1 MSERKRVATYARV
14 SLGVQVEEGR
24 SLSAQEAEMREFA
37 EARGWEVVDE
47 FVDAGETGT
56 NTERPGLQ
64 AALEAVG
71 RGEFDVLLVHEL
83 SRLSRSLRDTLN
95 IFEAL
100 GRMDVGF
107 AAVKDPDFNF
117 YSTTGRLFL
126 TVVAALNQYYVD
138 TIRMHTAKSKRDR
151 ARRGL
156 YNSPVPP
163 YGYRQVGDA
172 DTPPEIVEEEAE
184 VVRDLFERYAMGQH
198 SYRDLA
204 NWINEAG
211 YHTRSGSTFSKD
223 TVAEI
228 LRNPFYKGEV
238 AYKQRERSQEEWEL
252 YAGRHEAIVSE
263 EVWEVCRRMRERK
276 RIAPRTYQPEHR
288 VYLLNGL
295 VYCDV
300 CERKLRAQG
309 VSSGDYYR
317 EIKEKNDIID
327 CPDAGHGV
335 RAERVDG
342 QIGAIFR
349 QLELP
354 EDWREELAEMMEQN
368 SERKSLEDQRAQLVE
383 DRRRLKVMGIRGVFD
398 EDPEVFD
405 QELERIRREL
415 AALPAPVDLKTMER
429 SAQVVEKL
437 AEVWDEAEK
446 VDCRDLLR
454 LAVRKIT
461 VDVPQARVVT
471 IEPKPIFVPLLRKV
485 PVLREIEFGVFSPVW
500 PAALVEEL
508 GVIPIAKAVTRLPDV
523 EDTPDWPLVVDLP
536 ADVKGKSITPLLS
549 AWLKDRRER
558 DEPLGPVV
566 ALENLQVPPLKVDRR
581 YWDTEIELIDSLSHR
596 PDGSAAFLWMPF
608 VLQREEG
615 KEELLVEA
623 QRVVKEGG
631 LLVVVDVL
639 PSAMGAHWLYRYF
652 PEAWEI
658 DRDLTWNAFE
668 LYNRVREVGFEVDV
682 ERKSLYQPVT
692 VGVALEMVK
701 DRKRCPQLALLPDI
715 AYEEGVQRLEAMAER
730 EGKGHKLSSEVCLV
744 MVRAEKQSSG
754 KAPRSE

>member
-37 EARGWEVVDE
+37 EARGWEIVAE

-107 AAVKDPDFNF
+107 ASVKDPDFNF

-172 DTPPEIVEEEAE
+172 NTPPEIVEEEAE
-184 VVRDLFERYAMGQH
+184 VVRELFERYATGRH

-211 YHTRSGSTFSKD
+211 YQTLPGRSFSKNA
-223 TVAEI
+223 VAEI

-252 YAGRHEAIVSE
+252 YAGRHEPIVSE
-263 EVWEVCRRMRERK
+263 EAWEICRRMRERK

-309 VSSGDYYR
+309 VNSGDYYR
-317 EIKEKNDIID
+317 EIKRKKGIID
-327 CPDAGHGV
+327 CPDSGHGV

-349 QLELP
+349 QVELP

-368 SERKSLEDQRAQLVE
+368 GERESLEDQRARLVE
-383 DRRRLKVMGIRGVFD
+383 ERRRLKMMGIKGVFD
-398 EDPEVFD
+398 DDTEVFD
-405 QELERIRREL
+405 RELARIRREL
-415 AALPAPVDLKTMER
+415 EALPAPVDLKTMEHA
-429 SAQVVEKL
+429 AQVVEKL

-446 VDCRDLLR
+446 VDRRDLLR

-471 IEPKPIFVPLLRKV
+471 IEPKTIFVPLLRKV
-485 PVLREIEFGVFSPVW
+485 PSLREIEFGVFSPVW
-500 PAALVEEL
+500 SEALVEEL
-508 GVIPIAKAVTRLPDV
+508 GVMPIAEAVTRLPDV
-523 EDTPDWPLVVDLP
+523 DETPDWPLVVDLP
-536 ADVKGKSITPLLS
+536 DDVKGKSITPSLS

-558 DEPLGPVV
+558 GETLGPVV
-566 ALENLQVPPLKVDRR
+566 ALENSQVPPLKVDRR
-581 YWDTEIELIDSLSHR
+581 YWDTEIEWIDSLSR
-596 PDGSAAFLWMPF
+596 CPDESAAFLWMPF
-608 VLQREEG
+608 VLQREED
-615 KEELLVEA
+615 KEELLTEA
-623 QRVVKEGG
+623 QRVVAEGG
-631 LLVVVDVL
+631 LLMVVDVL
-639 PSAMGAHWLYRYF
+639 PSSMGAHWLYRYF

-668 LYNRVREVGFEVDV
+668 LYNRVQEMGFEVEV
-682 ERKSLYQPVT
+682 ERKSLYQPVA

-701 DRKRCPQLALLPDI
+701 CRERSPQLALLTDS
-715 AYEEGVQRLEAMAER
+715 AYEEGLQRLEVAVER
-730 EGKGHKLSSEVCLV
+730 EGEGHELSSEVCLV
-744 MVRAEKQSSG
+744 IVRAEKQSSG
-754 KAPRSE
+754 KGRGSE